1 MPRRVHVV
9 NTVRSTINRVECTP
23 SEPQAGAPP
32 NRTTLS
38 LGAPTLGATAIGF
51 SPIFVRLAEVGPITS
66 AFWRVT
72 LAAPALWIWA
82 LLSRPADKTMPLKPH
97 TIALLS
103 VGLSF
108 TGDLSFWHWSI
119 KA

>member
-1 MPRRVHVV
+1 MMGSFLKISRSKQLGCVCTAIVLQVASIMPRRVDVV

-72 LAAPALWIWA
+72 LAATARQLKSSNAL
-82 LLSRPADKTMPLKPH
+82 
-97 TIALLS
+97 
-103 VGLSF
+103 
-108 TGDLSFWHWSI
+108 
-119 KA
+119 